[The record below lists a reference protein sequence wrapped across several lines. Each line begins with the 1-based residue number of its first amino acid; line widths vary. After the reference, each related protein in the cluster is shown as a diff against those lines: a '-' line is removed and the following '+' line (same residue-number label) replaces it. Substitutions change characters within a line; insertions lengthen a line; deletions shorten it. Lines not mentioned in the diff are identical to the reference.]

1 MKSEFQKRII
11 SSILLIPICFLL
23 IIEGSVLF
31 NLFLSLCFFLT
42 ILEWNKMS
50 KINVFLKISGYIFL
64 FSSFCSTYLLR
75 NFFDEKISF
84 ILFLFVII
92 ICISTDVGGYT
103 FGKIFKGPRLTRI
116 SPNKTISGMFGSYIL
131 SIISLIVFI
140 YIYQEFS
147 QFNLHLNIQIL
158 IITILISSISQTG
171 DILISYFKRLSKIKN
186 SGNLIPGHGGIL
198 DRIDGMLFA
207 FPFSFL
213 LFLFVEI

>member
-1 MKSEFQKRII
+1 MKSEFQKRLI
-11 SSILLIPICFLL
+11 SSILLIPTCFLL

-31 NLFLSLCFFLT
+31 NLFLCLCFLLT
-42 ILEWNKMS
+42 ILEWNKVTKKKS
-50 KINVFLKISGYIFL
+50 YLKIYGYIFL
-64 FSSFCSTYLLR
+64 PLSFSSAYLLR
-75 NFFDEKISF
+75 NFFDEQVSF
-84 ILFLFVII
+84 ILFLFVLV

-131 SIISLIVFI
+131 SIISAIFLI
-140 YIYQEFS
+140 YMYQEFFH
-147 QFNLHLNIQIL
+147 FNLKLNIQIF
-158 IITILISSISQTG
+158 IITILISSISQIG
-171 DILISYFKRLSKIKN
+171 DITISYFKRLSKIKN

-213 LFLFVEI
+213 IFLFIKI